1 MDTTALGENG
11 SASRRRFLQAV
22 GLGGALS
29 ALPFVARS
37 AGAQSGSTTTAP
49 PQRPTADDQ
58 ALLGYAQSME
68 LSAAAAYTA
77 VVDRAKELALPDDVY
92 SVVQVFRDH
101 HESYAQSL
109 SGLLGKT
116 APGTPNATMD
126 DEFGAVFTTGS
137 LDEVLIA
144 GIALEDA
151 TVATNLRL
159 LGELQGTD
167 GAALVASILVTEAR
181 HSTVLSALSGND
193 DLMPKFGLEPLDA
206 ALSPDDY
213 PVE

>member
-1 MDTTALGENG
+1 
-11 SASRRRFLQAV
+11 
-22 GLGGALS
+22 
-29 ALPFVARS
+29 
-37 AGAQSGSTTTAP
+37 
-49 PQRPTADDQ
+49 
-58 ALLGYAQSME
+58 ME

-77 VVDRAKELALPDDVY
+77 VVDRAEELALPDDVY

-116 APGTPNATMD
+116 APGTPNTTLD
-126 DEFGAVFTTGS
+126 DEFGAAFTAGS